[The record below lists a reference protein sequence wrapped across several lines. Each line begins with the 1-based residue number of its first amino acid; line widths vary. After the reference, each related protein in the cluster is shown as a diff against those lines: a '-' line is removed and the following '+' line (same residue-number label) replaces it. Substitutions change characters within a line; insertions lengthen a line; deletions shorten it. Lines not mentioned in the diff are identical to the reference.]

1 MKKKEASFKRD
12 RTTNIRKTF
21 LLENCEKFDRVR
33 RELDDGRGE
42 IVKDE
47 KQGNKEGDF
56 WKITILI

>member
-21 LLENCEKFDRVR
+21 LFENCEKFDRVR

-42 IVKDE
+42 IVKDGIG
-47 KQGNKEGDF
+47 KRGDF
-56 WKITILI
+56 GRLRF